1 MAARAFYCC
10 LYAMPNV
17 KRRKN
22 VGGGGYFFFL
32 LQTTTPP
39 LCMINTIFFLTSL
52 VVIWPLLN
60 AGEKRVQWIEMAL
73 KHFKCVELAV
83 SFKSLFLFYSN
94 QAVVNKQPCL
104 HILFEISSKLSNTS
118 HEIIICFL
126 WALRFCNFKKIFL
139 LFDGKLF
146 YGSIA

>member
-1 MAARAFYCC
+1 
-10 LYAMPNV
+10 
-17 KRRKN
+17 
-22 VGGGGYFFFL
+22 
-32 LQTTTPP
+32 
-39 LCMINTIFFLTSL
+39 
-52 VVIWPLLN
+52 
-60 AGEKRVQWIEMAL
+60 MAL

-126 WALRFCNFKKIFL
+126 LALRFCKFKKMFL

-146 YGSIA
+146 YGNIA

>member
-1 MAARAFYCC
+1 M
-10 LYAMPNV
+10 

-22 VGGGGYFFFL
+22 VGGNFYL

-94 QAVVNKQPCL
+94 QAVVVNKQPCL

-118 HEIIICFL
+118 HEIIIYFL
-126 WALRFCNFKKIFL
+126 LALRFCNFKKMFL

-146 YGSIA
+146 YGSIAWRGS